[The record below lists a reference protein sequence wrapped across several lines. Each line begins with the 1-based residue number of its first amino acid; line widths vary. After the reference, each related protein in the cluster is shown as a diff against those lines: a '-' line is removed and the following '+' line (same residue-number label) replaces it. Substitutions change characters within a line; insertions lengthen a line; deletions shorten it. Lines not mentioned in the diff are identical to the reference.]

1 MDEHQALWMVAVDAS
16 TARTLFG
23 WHVHGMC
30 RSGHHAVCQG
40 YEEWNLKAMHVCMCL
55 QCNHPKP
62 VIDGLKELLASLL
75 TGQLQSRNRRSRMW
89 RSKQQVE
96 EVGPA
101 PANVKHETKDTD
113 MTDETVTAAP
123 EEEVTEDTASDE
135 ADATTED
142 EGDDDDD
149 GGSTQR
155 RERGALEADVK
166 SITDDFV
173 TGAFKTEDDNPLT
186 PHRIAKA
193 IAERDGLDKPP
204 STGAVAAVLDRW
216 DNYGFADIGEG
227 PVRFVDYTE
236 AGRTEG
242 LTALKAKHR
251 EKLRAERA
259 AEKEAEED
267 DAEDAA

>member
-1 MDEHQALWMVAVDAS
+1 MS
-16 TARTLFG
+16 
-23 WHVHGMC
+23 
-30 RSGHHAVCQG
+30 
-40 YEEWNLKAMHVCMCL
+40 
-55 QCNHPKP
+55 
-62 VIDGLKELLASLL
+62 
-75 TGQLQSRNRRSRMW
+75 
-89 RSKQQVE
+89 
-96 EVGPA
+96 
-101 PANVKHETKDTD
+101 
-113 MTDETVTAAP
+113 DETLTTDPATDP
-123 EEEVTEDTASDE
+123 PEEVTEDTASEE
-135 ADATTED
+135 ADTGT
-142 EGDDDDD
+142 DDSDDD
-149 GGSTQR
+149 GNSTQR

-173 TGAFKTEDDNPLT
+173 TGAFTTEDDNPLT

-259 AEKEAEED
+259 AEKESEEA